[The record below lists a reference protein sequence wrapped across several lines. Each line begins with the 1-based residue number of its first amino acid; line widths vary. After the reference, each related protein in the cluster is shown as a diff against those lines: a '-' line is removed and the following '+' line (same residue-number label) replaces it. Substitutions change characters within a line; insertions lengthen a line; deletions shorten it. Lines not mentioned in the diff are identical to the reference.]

1 MYTGFGRQYYSSPTA
16 RSRMS
21 TATSAGL
28 NMQGAGSSV
37 PGRSRQRSKISVFSP
52 LLNYQSFVVVV
63 TDHSDRYNRSRCI
76 FRVRLRVGRV
86 HDRISIACYSVVFE
100 VIKRSLSVVSLDT
113 YIPVMNFSLSDM
125 KLQTVTRTEL
135 SVDCVLDAS
144 VEMSARYYNSALA
157 DWEPFVEPWRVYAK
171 LSRDDGG
178 SGTTMQLSAMQ
189 RLNINFTDSLVRL
202 MCSIAKNRRKRVFYV
217 EKRTLAAVAADGEAK
232 KADGRVCVL
241 NNLGVPIRLAN
252 LNTSHAGTL
261 HVDIR
266 DGWSFP
272 AYARFHNVRVEVTLL
287 PWWNPRE
294 AETVEN
300 FRHKFALPY
309 GGAQSGVTPI
319 LRVDVLSTEKGKR
332 EYVFD
337 HVTNRY
343 VEVDAEEDEF
353 AEMSQPESLTQSAG
367 ARMTRGDS
375 SSSQKAKWYS
385 IGTAEINLAGSVL
398 GSVASQRSKSNRW
411 YRLRDL
417 RGNVT
422 GEIFVGL
429 DFLPHYNSVSRG
441 KVSEPEQVRD
451 GQFLV
456 FDPLKIVTTRSA
468 ESNRKASVDASKDQ
482 VLLSD
487 GLRGNYIPPLALEV
501 QIGTE
506 RCNLLCPLRRAGK
519 FLIQGDKVL
528 AEVKVAQRD
537 ESRRVL
543 LLSSPVQVKNGKVT
557 VCDSEVG

>member
-1 MYTGFGRQYYSSPTA
+1 
-16 RSRMS
+16 
-21 TATSAGL
+21 
-28 NMQGAGSSV
+28 
-37 PGRSRQRSKISVFSP
+37 
-52 LLNYQSFVVVV
+52 
-63 TDHSDRYNRSRCI
+63 
-76 FRVRLRVGRV
+76 
-86 HDRISIACYSVVFE
+86 
-100 VIKRSLSVVSLDT
+100 
-113 YIPVMNFSLSDM
+113 
-125 KLQTVTRTEL
+125 
-135 SVDCVLDAS
+135 
-144 VEMSARYYNSALA
+144 
-157 DWEPFVEPWRVYAK
+157 
-171 LSRDDGG
+171 
-178 SGTTMQLSAMQ
+178 
-189 RLNINFTDSLVRL
+189 
-202 MCSIAKNRRKRVFYV
+202 
-217 EKRTLAAVAADGEAK
+217 
-232 KADGRVCVL
+232 
-241 NNLGVPIRLAN
+241 
-252 LNTSHAGTL
+252 
-261 HVDIR
+261 
-266 DGWSFP
+266 
-272 AYARFHNVRVEVTLL
+272 VTLL